1 MTTPPLFNGNSL
13 RNVLVGIVLML
24 VGATGA
30 LFITVAR
37 HTESITALQ
46 EKTRSLP
53 PVDYRAYVD
62 SKFDVLNSKITDNT
76 VLLRENTVTLNAIST
91 DLKVHILQ
99 MR

>member
-30 LFITVAR
+30 LFITVKG
-37 HTESITALQ
+37 HSEQIISLQ

-53 PVDYRAYVD
+53 PVDYRTYID
-62 SKFDVLNSKITDNT
+62 SKFEVLDSKIADNT
-76 VLLRENTVTLNAIST
+76 ALLRENNVTLTAIST

-99 MR
+99 TH